1 MHSHV
6 HLRYYLGIMVPT
18 EKINEAMKEGNL
30 ESVPSDYLEP
40 DFRELC
46 EEIISGQI
54 ANNTFVEAYH
64 KLRDTIKQH
73 Q

>member
-1 MHSHV
+1 M
-6 HLRYYLGIMVPT
+6 
-18 EKINEAMKEGNL
+18 
-30 ESVPSDYLEP
+30 ESVPSDYLDP

-54 ANNTFVEAYH
+54 ANNAFVEAYR